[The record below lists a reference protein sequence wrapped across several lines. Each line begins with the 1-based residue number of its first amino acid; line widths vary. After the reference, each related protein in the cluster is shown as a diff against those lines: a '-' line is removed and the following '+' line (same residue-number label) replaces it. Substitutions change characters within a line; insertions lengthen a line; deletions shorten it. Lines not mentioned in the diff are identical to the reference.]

1 MATQRTKAGAPS
13 LVNVASISLRWGDRP
28 GGTDDRHHLPDHD
41 DRHSRPKRLIVADCG
56 LGTHFVE
63 GVREGQE
70 IAAHYH
76 ALAQLSTPELARH
89 GLNRQMIARAA
100 LTGF

>member
-1 MATQRTKAGAPS
+1 
-13 LVNVASISLRWGDRP
+13 L
-28 GGTDDRHHLPDHD
+28 
-41 DRHSRPKRLIVADCG
+41 SRIAAWC
-56 LGTHFVE
+56 THFVE
-63 GVREGQE
+63 GVREGPE
-70 IAAHYH
+70 IAARYH

>member
-1 MATQRTKAGAPS
+1 M
-13 LVNVASISLRWGDRP
+13 
-28 GGTDDRHHLPDHD
+28 TDITYQTTTIGIADQSALL
-41 DRHSRPKRLIVADCG
+41 SRIAAWC
-56 LGTHFVE
+56 THFGE

-70 IAAHYH
+70 IAARYN